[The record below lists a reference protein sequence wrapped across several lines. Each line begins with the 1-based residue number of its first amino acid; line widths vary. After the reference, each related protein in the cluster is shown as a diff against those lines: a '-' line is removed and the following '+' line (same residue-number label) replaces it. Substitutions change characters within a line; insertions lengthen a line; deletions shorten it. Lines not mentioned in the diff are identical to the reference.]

1 MTEPPKITGKRPRSS
16 SQSPSRSPSQ
26 LLTWD
31 NTYHS
36 PEQYNFLEEKDLIKG
51 TTHMYKLTYILLEN
65 VLDNKVEGRIY
76 QSNGSFQSDE
86 LSDFPNE
93 LKRFDITRPIP
104 VQQIGNTYKLDD
116 KETYV
121 INSYIVT
128 KGIKEIV
135 IKNNKKEEI
144 QLYKIYI
151 WDKTPSSRI
160 NKSVSRIDRKR
171 ARKLEKILKRV
182 KPRQT
187 QSAGSISRKTRRQR
201 SNKTRKSR

>member
-1 MTEPPKITGKRPRSS
+1 MTELPKITGKRHRSS
-16 SQSPSRSPSQ
+16 SQSPSRSPSQSPSRSPSQ

-36 PEQYNFLEEKDLIKG
+36 PEQYYFLNETTRLKG
-51 TTHMYKLTYILLEN
+51 TTHMYKLTDSLLGN
-65 VLDNKVEGRIY
+65 VLANKVEGRIY

-104 VQQIGNTYKLDD
+104 VQQIGNMYKLDD

-128 KGIKEIV
+128 KGSKEIV
-135 IKNNKKEEI
+135 
-144 QLYKIYI
+144 
-151 WDKTPSSRI
+151 
-160 NKSVSRIDRKR
+160 
-171 ARKLEKILKRV
+171 
-182 KPRQT
+182 
-187 QSAGSISRKTRRQR
+187 
-201 SNKTRKSR
+201 